1 MSTHSYVGKGVPRL
15 DAVEKVTGAALYTAD
30 LQFQKLLYVRILK
43 SPYAHAKIVRIDTSK
58 AEQLPGVHAIL
69 TGEETPYRF
78 GIYMSDKYVLAHKK
92 VRHVGEPVAAV
103 AADSEEIAEEAI
115 GLIDVEYEELPAVFD
130 PREALKNNAPHV
142 HENLADY
149 LHAPFIFPKAGT
161 NIANHFKLRK
171 GDVEKGFK
179 EADVIVENEFTQPMV
194 QNVQMEPHVSIGQWL
209 PNGHIDVWTSAQS
222 PFAVRHLLSAGL
234 GVPMHKITVR
244 VPFLGGGFGGKAG
257 LHWEPLVILL
267 SRKAGGRPVKLTM
280 TREEEFNTAAVRQGM
295 YAKIKTGVR
304 RDGRITA
311 EEILYIWDSGAYAD
325 YAVNVGRAGGYACTG
340 PYDIPNIK
348 ADSLTVY
355 TNHPYGTAYR
365 GFGHVEFH
373 WATER
378 QMDLVA
384 RELGMDP
391 LEFRLKN
398 AALPGKT
405 TPTGEVLADDCG
417 RVDQCL
423 KAVSEQLGWGKK
435 REKTKDGKLRGIGIA
450 ALWKAPAMPSY
461 ASSSAIVKLN
471 EDGTVTL
478 SLGLTE
484 MGQGTETAFAQIVA
498 QELGIPLEKVNVVR
512 ERNTDTSP
520 YSWQTV
526 ASRGTFM
533 DGNAVINA
541 VNDLKQK
548 MRETASDLLGFPADS
563 LEVADGYVYV
573 AREPDKRVSL
583 AQIATCGVLSDG
595 RGIRGPL
602 LGYGYYTA
610 EGLTFLDPETGQ
622 GRPALMWTFG
632 AQGAEVEVDPETG
645 ELRICRI
652 VTALDLGK
660 ALNPLLVKGQIYGG
674 VVQGLG
680 TTVME
685 EFIFDEKG
693 KLLNNNL
700 TDYKIFRTQDIPDEF
715 VPILIENPQR
725 NAPYGARGI
734 GEHPT
739 IGVAAAVA
747 NAIYDASGVD
757 FFDLPLKRERLWNSL
772 RSVKK

>member
-1 MSTHSYVGKGVPRL
+1 MEGPRYVGKEVPRI
-15 DAVEKVTGAALYTAD
+15 DAVEKVTGSAIYTAD
-30 LQFQKLLYVRILK
+30 IKLPGMLYARLLK
-43 SPYAHAKIVRIDTSK
+43 SPYAHARIVKIDTSR
-58 AEQLPGVHAIL
+58 AERLPGVRAVL
-69 TGEETPYRF
+69 TGAELPYRF
-78 GIYMSDKYVLAHKK
+78 GIYMSDKYVLARKK
-92 VRHVGEPVAAV
+92 ARYLGEPVVAI
-103 AADSEEIAEEAI
+103 AADTEEIAEDAVE
-115 GLIDVEYEELPAVFD
+115 LVEVEYEELPAVFD
-130 PREALKNNAPHV
+130 PREALKEGAPLV
-142 HENLADY
+142 HEDLGEY
-149 LHAPFIFPKAGT
+149 FHAPFIYPKPGT

-179 EADVIVENEFTQPMV
+179 EADVVVENEFSQPMV
-194 QNVQMEPHVSIGQWL
+194 QNVQMEPHISIGQWG
-209 PNGHIDVWTSAQS
+209 PDGHITVWTSAQS

-234 GVPMHKITVR
+234 NIPTSRITVR
-244 VPFLGGGFGGKAG
+244 VPFIGGGFGGKAG
-257 LHWEPLVILL
+257 LHWEPLVVLL
-267 SRKAGGRPVKLTM
+267 SKKAGGRPVKLTM

-295 YAKIKTGVR
+295 YAKIKTGVK

-340 PYDIPNIK
+340 PYDIPNVK
-348 ADSLTVY
+348 CDSITVY

-378 QMDLVA
+378 QMDIVA
-384 RELGMDP
+384 REIGMDP

-398 AALPGKT
+398 AALPGKI
-405 TPTGEVLADDCG
+405 TPTGEKLAEDCG

-423 KAVSEQLGWGKK
+423 IAVAKELGWGEKK
-435 REKTKDGKLRGIGIA
+435 GKFRGIGIA
-450 ALWKAPAMPSY
+450 ALWKCPAMPSY
-461 ASSSAIVKLN
+461 TSSSAIVKVN
-471 EDGTVTL
+471 EDGTVVL

-484 MGQGTETAFAQIVA
+484 MGQGTETAFAQMVA
-498 QELGIPLEKVNVVR
+498 EGLGIPLEQVDVVR

-526 ASRGTFM
+526 ASRGSFM
-533 DGNAVINA
+533 DGNAVLMAIE
-541 VNDLKQK
+541 DLKNK
-548 MRETASDLLGFPADS
+548 MKETASILLGVPVTG
-563 LEVADGYVYV
+563 LEVGGGKVYV
-573 AREPDKRVSL
+573 KREPEKSVSF
-583 AQIATCGVLSDG
+583 ATIATAGILPDG
-595 RGIRGPL
+595 RGIKGPL

-610 EGLTFLDPETGQ
+610 EGLTFLDSETGQ

-645 ELRICRI
+645 DLRILKI

-680 TTVME
+680 TTMME

-700 TDYKIFRTQDIPDEF
+700 TDYKIFRSQDIPEKF

-747 NAIYDASGVD
+747 NAIYDAVGVD
-757 FFDLPLKRERLWNSL
+757 FFDLPLSRERIW
-772 RSVKK
+772 KKLSRERR